1 MVLHVAVTG
10 NESVGFAEE
19 DFNDDFDPESY
30 DKRMSKVFGDDYYG
44 QEEEEKPVFPSDEGT
59 YKYIIITGM
68 SHDFRCCYDQ
78 FLACKI
84 PYFYECFARSI
95 FHFRGTI
102 EVLYDNSSFSFA
114 FSTICVVKSIGCSIT
129 FTTAI

>member
-1 MVLHVAVTG
+1 MYHLDFYYLLLLVLYVAVTG

-59 YKYIIITGM
+59 YHM
-68 SHDFRCCYDQ
+68 SEMGC
-78 FLACKI
+78 
-84 PYFYECFARSI
+84 
-95 FHFRGTI
+95 
-102 EVLYDNSSFSFA
+102 NSA
-114 FSTICVVKSIGCSIT
+114 YTLIVYGY
-129 FTTAI
+129 